1 MSYDRVAI
9 FWSILMSTLL
19 EHTKLEDINSLLES
33 QEKMIRGLRP
43 GQTSGA
49 VDKLLN
55 WLAQI

>member
-1 MSYDRVAI
+1 
-9 FWSILMSTLL
+9 MSTQL

-33 QEKMIRGLRP
+33 QEKMVRGLRP
-43 GQTSGA
+43 SQTSGA